1 MLSEASKTLVSSPA
15 KPPRRFLH
23 LWLAR
28 LTADGARRAE
38 AAKGRGLASPYV
50 VAAKRANALR
60 LAAVDAGAEALG
72 LHAGLTL
79 ADARARVPE
88 LTVVEVDPGGDA
100 RRLASLAE
108 ACRRYTPALALEPPD
123 GVTLDVSGCARL
135 FGDEAALARDL
146 LHRVQGAG
154 YAARLAVADNPALA
168 FALAHYGETV
178 LQLAPEGEAG
188 RALLRA
194 LPPEALRLE
203 PEAARTL
210 HRLGL
215 GTIGQ
220 LETLARPA
228 LARRL
233 GPEALA
239 RLDEALGRRASP
251 LMAKLE
257 VPPHLAELRFSDG
270 LVTEAAVLGAIEQLA
285 AELAP
290 RLEGEGRGARRFRLE
305 LFRVDGKLKVL
316 ETAASAPLRDPQRV
330 RRLYAER
337 LAGLNE
343 GLEADFGFDQL
354 RLAALALQPLAP
366 AAQDL
371 MGARDRSAD
380 FAALADRLAARLGPT
395 AIRRLVPVPEARA
408 PEAQQCLAPVELGR
422 RPLWREAPGPTYDG
436 APLRPQRLFAPPQ
449 PIEVLAEAPEGPP
462 QRFRWRRLARR
473 VVRAEGPER
482 IELAWWEAKLGAPPP
497 RPRDY
502 YRLEDEKGRKYWIFR
517 EGLYDGDA
525 PPRWF
530 LHGLF
535 A

>member
-1 MLSEASKTLVSSPA
+1 MPREASRPSTPFSAP
-15 KPPRRFLH
+15 PPRRFLH
-23 LWLAR
+23 LWLPR
-28 LTADGARRAE
+28 LIADGAQRAE
-38 AAKGRGLASPYV
+38 QARGRVLASPYV
-50 VAAKRANALR
+50 VVAKSANALR
-60 LAAVDAGAEALG
+60 LTAVDAEAAKLG
-72 LHAGLTL
+72 LQAGLSL

-88 LTVVEVDPGGDA
+88 LTVAEADPAGDR
-100 RRLASLAE
+100 RRLAGLAE
-108 ACRRYTPALALEPPD
+108 ACRRYSPALAVEPPD
-123 GVTLDVSGCARL
+123 GVALDVTGCERL
-135 FGDEAALARDL
+135 FGGEAVLAQDL
-146 LHRVQGAG
+146 LRRVVRAG

-168 FALAHYGETV
+168 FALSHHGRTSP
-178 LQLAPEGEAG
+178 LIAPLGEAG
-188 RALLRA
+188 RALLRP

-215 GTIGQ
+215 RTLGQ
-220 LETLARPA
+220 LEALPRAA

-239 RLDEALGRRASP
+239 RLDEAMGRRASP
-251 LMAKLE
+251 LIAKLE

-270 LVTEAAVLGAIEQLA
+270 LVTEEAVLAAVGELA
-285 AELAP
+285 AALAP
-290 RLEGEGRGARRFRLE
+290 RLEGEGMGARRFRLD
-305 LFRVDGKLKVL
+305 LFRVDGAVKRL
-316 ETAASAPLRDPQRV
+316 ETAASAPLRDPARI

-354 RLAALALQPLAP
+354 RLTALALQPLSP

-371 MGARDRSAD
+371 MGTRDRGAD
-380 FAALADRLAARLGPT
+380 FAALADRLAARLGPK
-395 AIRRLVPVPEARA
+395 AVRRLVPVPEAQA
-408 PEAQQCLAPVELGR
+408 PEAQQRLAPMDLTR
-422 RPLWREAPGPTYDG
+422 RPAWTAPPLVYDG
-436 APLRPQRLFAPPQ
+436 APLRPARLFAPPQ
-449 PIEVLAEAPEGPP
+449 PIEVLAEVPEGPP

-473 VVRAEGPER
+473 VVLAEGPER
-482 IELAWWEAKLGAPPP
+482 IELAWWDSPLGAPLP

-517 EGLYDGDA
+517 EGLYGGA
-525 PPRWF
+525 EPPRWF